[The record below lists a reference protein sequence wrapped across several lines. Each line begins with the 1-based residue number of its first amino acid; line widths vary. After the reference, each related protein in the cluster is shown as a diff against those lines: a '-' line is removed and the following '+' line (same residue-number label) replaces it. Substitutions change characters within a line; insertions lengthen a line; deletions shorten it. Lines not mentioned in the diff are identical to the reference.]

1 MQKYDSAGTWN
12 ELLDELQSGLENAV
26 SREISDAQSS
36 YVVDSKK
43 SLMLDDMYTDL
54 SGSIDS
60 SIEDIRDSIDLDSF
74 YDMFEYMWS
83 ESDQNFSENVQ
94 FHRHRKI
101 TAICVDGN
109 PDPYQVVLVLSSQ
122 DGNSDM
128 VLFGHGVPLSART
141 EFFRTRVGDR
151 YFKYS
156 Q

>member
-1 MQKYDSAGTWN
+1 MTDYDSSGTWN
-12 ELLDELQSGLENAV
+12 ELLDELQSELENAV
-26 SREISDAQSS
+26 SREIGDAQSS
-36 YVVDSKK
+36 YVVNDEK
-43 SLMLDDMYTDL
+43 SQMLDGIYTDI
-54 SGSIDS
+54 SRSIDS
-60 SIEDIRDSIDLDSF
+60 LIDDIRESIDLNTE

-83 ESDQNFSENVQ
+83 SDNNDFSENVQ

-101 TAICVDGN
+101 TAICVDGQ
-109 PDPYQVVLVLSSQ
+109 PDPYQIIVVLNSE
-122 DGNSDM
+122 DGNSDI